1 MSSLSPEKV
10 KVAGIGELGKSPHTR
25 NPQTVC
31 GFPVCGLLVGQV
43 LVLNFLVWKH
53 DCVCLSYVRICLSAF
68 DPTFDPTFDF
78 TRCNSDREN
87 KLEFIL

>member
-1 MSSLSPEKV
+1 M
-10 KVAGIGELGKSPHTR
+10 
-25 NPQTVC
+25 
-31 GFPVCGLLVGQV
+31 CGLLVGQV

-87 KLEFIL
+87 KLEFILGLEMQHHHI